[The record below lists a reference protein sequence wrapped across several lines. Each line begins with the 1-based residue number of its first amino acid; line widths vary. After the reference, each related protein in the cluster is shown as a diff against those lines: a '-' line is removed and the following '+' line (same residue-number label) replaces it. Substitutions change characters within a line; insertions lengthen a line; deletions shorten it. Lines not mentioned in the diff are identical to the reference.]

1 MENKLISIGGK
12 ILTNYGLPS
21 TNRNYLNS
29 LLNEIIR
36 ETSYN
41 LDYLNDYI
49 KEKEPKLI
57 PDHITVYNNVNDSLN
72 TNSGKAFFLNAP
84 GGTGK
89 TFLINLLLA
98 TIRSQNY
105 IAIAVAPSGIAST
118 LLSSGRTAHSQHL
131 LNYL

>member
-21 TNRNYLNS
+21 TNRNDLNP

-49 KEKEPKLI
+49 KEKEPKLT
-57 PDHITVYNNVNDSLN
+57 PDQIIVYNNFIDSVN
-72 TNSGKAFFLNAP
+72 TNSGKAFWNS
-84 GGTGK
+84 
-89 TFLINLLLA
+89 
-98 TIRSQNY
+98 RY
-105 IAIAVAPSGIAST
+105 
-118 LLSSGRTAHSQHL
+118 
-131 LNYL
+131 

>member
-21 TNRNYLNS
+21 TNRNDLNP

-49 KEKEPKLI
+49 KEKEPKLT
-57 PDHITVYNNVNDSLN
+57 PE
-72 TNSGKAFFLNAP
+72 
-84 GGTGK
+84 
-89 TFLINLLLA
+89 
-98 TIRSQNY
+98 
-105 IAIAVAPSGIAST
+105 
-118 LLSSGRTAHSQHL
+118 QHCL
-131 LNYL
+131 